1 MSRTLKNAT
10 HVVVLG
16 AKLYRELA
24 LSALTLV
31 KPIKPIRT
39 ESLSA

>member
-1 MSRTLKNAT
+1 MPRAIKHAT
-10 HVVVLG
+10 NVVVLG

-31 KPIKPIRT
+31 KPDRPSR
-39 ESLSA
+39 SQV